1 MSVEF
6 TQSGNDIIVRD
17 EEEEYPE
24 DDLCPNC
31 GGRIAIRNPTG
42 HCDHLYYP
50 DYMEKKP
57 DEA

>member
-17 EEEEYPE
+17 EEEEYE
-24 DDLCPNC
+24 DETEN
-31 GGRIAIRNPTG
+31 
-42 HCDHLYYP
+42 
-50 DYMEKKP
+50 